1 MRAVEELVE
10 VSNRIREI
18 QECLNMSEPELCAE
32 LKQLEAKKQE
42 LSAEAK
48 TELREKGIG
57 SWTIGGRVFKV
68 ASGGTKKVYRTAE
81 IEELAEERG
90 DTELLMQ
97 YRVFTRQVDPSQIS
111 RLPEEVRAR
120 YESLCDV
127 VTQTVRVSFP
137 KDLE

>member
-10 VSNRIREI
+10 VSNRIREV
-18 QECLNMSEPELCAE
+18 QECLNMSEPELCEE
-32 LKQLEAKKQE
+32 LKRLQARKEE

-48 TELREKGIG
+48 TELRGKGIG
-57 SWTIGGRVFKV
+57 SWTVGGRVFKV
-68 ASGGTKKVYRTAE
+68 ASGGTKKVYRIAE

-97 YRVFTRQVDPSQIS
+97 YRVFTRQVDASQIS
-111 RLPEEVRAR
+111 RLPEEVRAH
-120 YESLCDV
+120 YENLCDV
-127 VTQTVRVSFP
+127 VTQTSKVSFP